1 MLDKISKMKK
11 REQEL
16 KQLGS
21 ILSEITAVYQKFYEE
36 NHIHPIE
43 VLILYELYINDR
55 CTQKSISVS
64 HHLPKQTVNNFI
76 QEYLKKGYV
85 SLKKDPEDGRN
96 KIIQLTEEGNE
107 YLHKNLDPVLELD
120 QKAYETIGDA
130 EYQKLIEMNQKYL
143 ITLKQVI

>member
-1 MLDKISKMKK
+1 MKK

-43 VLILYELYINDR
+43 ILILYELYINDR

-76 QEYLKKGYV
+76 QDYLKKEYIF
-85 SLKKDPEDGRN
+85 LNKDPDDGRN
-96 KIIQLTEEGNE
+96 KIIQLTEKGNA

-120 QKAYETIGDA
+120 RKTYEAIGEE
-130 EYQKLIEMNQKYL
+130 EYQKLIKMNQKYL
-143 ITLKQVI
+143 TTLKQFI

>member
-1 MLDKISKMKK
+1 MKK

-21 ILSEITAVYQKFYEE
+21 ILSKITAVYQNFYEE

-43 VLILYELYINDR
+43 ILILYELYINDR

-76 QEYLKKGYV
+76 QDYLKKEYIF
-85 SLKKDPEDGRN
+85 LNKDPDDGRN
-96 KIIQLTEEGNE
+96 KIIQLTEKGNA

-120 QKAYETIGDA
+120 RKTYESIGEE
-130 EYQKLIEMNQKYL
+130 EYQKLIKMNQKYL
-143 ITLKQVI
+143 TTLKQFI

>member
-1 MLDKISKMKK
+1 MNK
-11 REQEL
+11 REEDL

-36 NHIHPIE
+36 NDIHPIE
-43 VLILYELYINDR
+43 VLILYELYIHEK

-76 QEYLKKGYV
+76 QDYLKKEYITFI
-85 SLKKDPEDGRN
+85 KDPNDGRN
-96 KIIQLTEEGNE
+96 KMIQLTEKGNT
-107 YLHKNLDPVLELD
+107 YLHQKLDPVLD
-120 QKAYETIGDA
+120 FDRKAYAAIGEE

-143 ITLKQVI
+143 STLKQFV

>member
-1 MLDKISKMKK
+1 MKK

-43 VLILYELYINDR
+43 ILILYELYINDR

-76 QEYLKKGYV
+76 QDYLKKEYIF
-85 SLKKDPEDGRN
+85 LNKDPDDGRN
-96 KIIQLTEEGNE
+96 KIIQLTEKGNA

-120 QKAYETIGDA
+120 RKNYESIGEE
-130 EYQKLIEMNQKYL
+130 EYQKLIKMNQKYL
-143 ITLKQVI
+143 TTLKQFI